1 MCLPI
6 SLARIAHL
14 AVISV
19 NMKRDVIKNY
29 FDTGKKEYYLLIYIF
44 RVGTIGRGLYMIIK
58 AYSCCYASSKEYS
71 SNDAS

>member
-44 RVGTIGRGLYMIIK
+44 RVGTIGRGLYMII
-58 AYSCCYASSKEYS
+58 
-71 SNDAS
+71 